1 MIGASGYDYG
11 YIVEVYAYTDE
22 ELAEEGTLTP
32 DILLKDYSPAAVG
45 AANSFSAMNV
55 WFAPVA
61 NEYGGATSTFHVG
74 WGAVEGAANYSV
86 MPYRVISSVIDG
98 TTYETVGLT
107 AQGGNSLNN
116 TNLMLGGSALS
127 FTYYNA
133 TYTREYYVELVAYDE
148 HGNMIA
154 QGQMTAGL
162 GKLYDT
168 DKTLLP
174 VSTIALVLDSE
185 RFGLEVQLNAI
196 VAILEGVGVELPID
210 LRGFDVSAALGL
222 DTTIES
228 SVGSS
233 NIVLESDDVDGFK
246 LTGLSDGSYTLTMTY
261 TNSGGVQTVSNM
273 AFTLEGGKYTVTSGN
288 YTIDAN
294 GYVNYGMRRNGTY
307 DIQLAGPVTAKA
319 LFTVSRTINMGIT
332 GNVMVP
338 VSGGEDNFSMTI
350 HGAGGADDTAYTVG
364 VTEDGRTLFWQP
376 VAGAATYTVNVVLEQ
391 NGAVAAEETFEGL
404 TSFVQKVDFTSAGK
418 YTVTVTAYNAE
429 GTKVGEEQKA
439 IVTVTGDSGLN
450 ISISVPYDGLA
461 IGAADDDQEDGRDA
475 LISKIEDKINR
486 IDSGNNLKTV
496 RDLVQHYLS
505 DFQVTLSLGIDSF
518 TTEINLQTIINSVL
532 AAVGVDTQIGAP
544 IYINTD
550 DLDGMGVQLNVSWHI
565 DWNSP
570 LNSYASIELVYTNGA
585 SVSNVMLGVYLQNN
599 IVCADLTGVGLIGV
613 KISSQSLYSFLTN
626 TITDA
631 VDGLFDGLDM
641 GEGLDFSTAIQ
652 MLLGE
657 YPVINLKTISAGT
670 AATGASTVSAMALAD
685 ETAAADDGEAKA
697 ETAAAGGMDMTTIIT
712 GLLNAIQLNSTN
724 VFVSATTAIL
734 DAVTSSLLGIKLGID
749 VDFEL
754 QVPLLKGDITA
765 DLRLDNITFEA
776 VLKIQAMVQSAEPGV
791 DGKTFA
797 TLDTEGSGAE
807 AVMALLS
814 NLPLNL
820 TVELAN
826 ATMDSAAYAKVTDGE
841 VNGDI
846 DLDKNW
852 LGHATYPAGTRI
864 GIEVVQGTKT
874 FNGSSYNLLNSFTAD
889 AGDIVV
895 TIATTNLAE
904 QNSTGAGRVQYFLVV
919 HIDISAGQISVKLC
933 QRAIVL
939 QGNVKIGLIDANG
952 IAEIDLGGGVTI
964 LGGAISVNI
973 PAIPLNIN
981 IALDLAST
989 LGNVFDSLFSTI
1001 NGLGSSSSTG
1011 STGGNT
1017 SSGTGETVD
1026 PYNLKYSSVG
1036 DDENDGIVQRNP
1048 YEVHF
1053 NAIMNETAWNEAG
1066 DPTQWEEAY
1075 DRYIVTVS
1083 RADGSIVDR
1092 QTVEAAGYTGASG
1105 GRYTHQMDTNY
1116 YESYIITV
1124 TGENDAT
1131 GFAKA
1136 LEGIDIWKL
1145 LGGGEVQG
1153 RYENGEFVATD
1164 IGNDLIVT
1172 TTGGIYMNLNS
1183 TGEMNL
1189 TVKFDPY
1196 EMNKAV
1202 DAIFGSIFGADSA
1215 LDLTGVSLGTGSFGI
1230 NYLQFMWWD
1239 RATMSYQ
1246 RLSGE
1251 GAGGNTASKYTAA
1264 NADPNSTLDSLDS
1277 NLRGL
1282 LADLLQQMNIAVRE
1296 SYAGVDII
1304 LDAPSL
1310 RARSDIMQWA
1320 RWSDQPWG
1328 AVPILMS
1335 IFMKFVPI
1343 SIWTSAEL
1351 NVNMSNGVLTN
1362 ISFMGH
1368 DDGTAVL
1375 RFNGKKNEVYVY
1387 VAKTLFSTENANYVS
1402 GIESSLNYNP
1412 GNKNVGYPTGEYI
1425 DVKYRTS
1432 NSSANVSTKR
1442 MQVYAYAIPY
1452 GQVYDSGGEY
1462 YFDSVQLDSNIGA
1475 NKTNMGY
1482 GGYSNGRP
1490 GATVDYTGDGSN
1502 DGAGNSRLYKRG
1514 GYDVNGNKMT
1524 FASGTNNWYTTVNNR
1539 GNDNAMDEAG
1549 SFTLNSYTR
1558 LEIYNTSDNVNA
1570 ANAGT
1575 STDKNEGIISWGN
1588 LPNRIV
1594 FDQYKMGWNDTADDY
1609 LIDNYFGNTYTARWQ
1624 RGTSFARANVTF
1636 TLDGAA
1642 LQGGPNGNLAKKLGK
1657 YDSFTIR
1664 ATANFGGSIGSK
1676 FIDITIEKLDIK
1688 NDGDNNHNGN
1698 DEYADID
1705 DWTLYYYDEL
1715 PEYIIMTTKNNERKR
1730 YKVVKKDSADY
1741 NAGDYDAVITE
1752 YQAKNSTGFA
1762 QSEYVKAQLEFRN
1775 GKIVPLDIYY
1785 LDSTLVDPTV
1795 TVDMNTL
1802 QDEYPADGGEKIM
1815 AADKI
1820 KTAIESLI
1828 VHYADGSVLTNSTN
1842 IRWGGAEE
1850 LSDSTM
1856 ITGSRYIND
1865 SDPANSEGQKSIT
1878 LATWLD
1884 RFSRSAGGRNNLEG
1898 DTFYINIEV
1907 SIDADLLNG
1916 PAPANFNQSLTVAVN
1931 IPTKKPESISVH
1943 GSAADTVVLNP
1954 YDYYLYL
1961 VTGSDENNPLPS
1973 AVDVTYEN
1981 GVTESVSVIWTDESG
1996 ENIIASRDFVT
2007 EWYTVPTV
2015 ATLTLENDET
2025 RYSFRWEGYKMT
2037 AQINSGAISTMQFLV
2052 DGQWRDS
2059 VPAGMKETTA
2069 RVTFT
2074 SGYVLEL
2081 PTVIRESTNGY
2092 GYAYIGY
2099 NVEMYNLTGALVEY
2113 EGCHLKQAKR
2123 IRIDSSA
2130 GV

>member
-1 MIGASGYDYG
+1 M
-11 YIVEVYAYTDE
+11 
-22 ELAEEGTLTP
+22 
-32 DILLKDYSPAAVG
+32 
-45 AANSFSAMNV
+45 
-55 WFAPVA
+55 
-61 NEYGGATSTFHVG
+61 
-74 WGAVEGAANYSV
+74 
-86 MPYRVISSVIDG
+86 
-98 TTYETVGLT
+98 
-107 AQGGNSLNN
+107 
-116 TNLMLGGSALS
+116 
-127 FTYYNA
+127 
-133 TYTREYYVELVAYDE
+133 
-148 HGNMIA
+148 
-154 QGQMTAGL
+154 
-162 GKLYDT
+162 
-168 DKTLLP
+168 
-174 VSTIALVLDSE
+174 
-185 RFGLEVQLNAI
+185 
-196 VAILEGVGVELPID
+196 
-210 LRGFDVSAALGL
+210 
-222 DTTIES
+222 
-228 SVGSS
+228 
-233 NIVLESDDVDGFK
+233 
-246 LTGLSDGSYTLTMTY
+246 
-261 TNSGGVQTVSNM
+261 
-273 AFTLEGGKYTVTSGN
+273 
-288 YTIDAN
+288 
-294 GYVNYGMRRNGTY
+294 
-307 DIQLAGPVTAKA
+307 
-319 LFTVSRTINMGIT
+319 
-332 GNVMVP
+332 
-338 VSGGEDNFSMTI
+338 
-350 HGAGGADDTAYTVG
+350 
-364 VTEDGRTLFWQP
+364 
-376 VAGAATYTVNVVLEQ
+376 
-391 NGAVAAEETFEGL
+391 
-404 TSFVQKVDFTSAGK
+404 
-418 YTVTVTAYNAE
+418 
-429 GTKVGEEQKA
+429 
-439 IVTVTGDSGLN
+439 
-450 ISISVPYDGLA
+450 
-461 IGAADDDQEDGRDA
+461 
-475 LISKIEDKINR
+475 
-486 IDSGNNLKTV
+486 
-496 RDLVQHYLS
+496 
-505 DFQVTLSLGIDSF
+505 
-518 TTEINLQTIINSVL
+518 
-532 AAVGVDTQIGAP
+532 
-544 IYINTD
+544 
-550 DLDGMGVQLNVSWHI
+550 
-565 DWNSP
+565 
-570 LNSYASIELVYTNGA
+570 
-585 SVSNVMLGVYLQNN
+585 
-599 IVCADLTGVGLIGV
+599 
-613 KISSQSLYSFLTN
+613 
-626 TITDA
+626 
-631 VDGLFDGLDM
+631 
-641 GEGLDFSTAIQ
+641 
-652 MLLGE
+652 
-657 YPVINLKTISAGT
+657 
-670 AATGASTVSAMALAD
+670 
-685 ETAAADDGEAKA
+685 
-697 ETAAAGGMDMTTIIT
+697 
-712 GLLNAIQLNSTN
+712 
-724 VFVSATTAIL
+724 
-734 DAVTSSLLGIKLGID
+734 
-749 VDFEL
+749 
-754 QVPLLKGDITA
+754 
-765 DLRLDNITFEA
+765 
-776 VLKIQAMVQSAEPGV
+776 
-791 DGKTFA
+791 
-797 TLDTEGSGAE
+797 
-807 AVMALLS
+807 
-814 NLPLNL
+814 
-820 TVELAN
+820 
-826 ATMDSAAYAKVTDGE
+826 
-841 VNGDI
+841 
-846 DLDKNW
+846 
-852 LGHATYPAGTRI
+852 
-864 GIEVVQGTKT
+864 
-874 FNGSSYNLLNSFTAD
+874 
-889 AGDIVV
+889 
-895 TIATTNLAE
+895 
-904 QNSTGAGRVQYFLVV
+904 
-919 HIDISAGQISVKLC
+919 
-933 QRAIVL
+933 
-939 QGNVKIGLIDANG
+939 
-952 IAEIDLGGGVTI
+952 
-964 LGGAISVNI
+964 
-973 PAIPLNIN
+973 
-981 IALDLAST
+981 
-989 LGNVFDSLFSTI
+989 
-1001 NGLGSSSSTG
+1001 
-1011 STGGNT
+1011 
-1017 SSGTGETVD
+1017 
-1026 PYNLKYSSVG
+1026 
-1036 DDENDGIVQRNP
+1036 
-1048 YEVHF
+1048 HF
-1053 NAIMNETAWNEAG
+1053 NAIMNETAWNDAG
-1066 DPTQWEEAY
+1066 DPTKLEEAY
-1075 DRYIVTVS
+1075 DRFIVTVS

-1092 QTVEAAGYTGASG
+1092 QTVEATGYTDASG
-1105 GRYTHQMDTNY
+1105 GRYTHRMDKNY

-1131 GFAKA
+1131 GFGKA

-1153 RYENGEFVATD
+1153 RYVNGEFVATD
-1164 IGNDLIVT
+1164 KGKDLIVT

-1251 GAGGNTASKYTAA
+1251 GTGNNEDSHDTKAGT
-1264 NADPNSTLDSLDS
+1264 DPNSTLDSLDS

-1282 LADLLQQMNIAVRE
+1282 LADLLHQMNISVNT
-1296 SYAGVDII
+1296 AGVSVS
-1304 LDAPSL
+1304 ASAL
-1310 RARSDIMQWA
+1310 RSKSDTVQWA
-1320 RWSDQPWG
+1320 RWGNQPWG

-1375 RFNGKKNEVYVY
+1375 RYNEIDEKNEVYVY
-1387 VAKTLFSTENANYVS
+1387 VARTLHGNGTEYIS
-1402 GIESSLNYNP
+1402 GADSNVNYNP
-1412 GNKNVGYPTGEYI
+1412 SNKKVGYATGEYI
-1425 DVKYRTS
+1425 DVKYYKS
-1432 NSSANVSTKR
+1432 GNLSTTP

-1452 GQVYDSGGEY
+1452 GQVYDRGGEY
-1462 YFDSVQLDSNIGA
+1462 YFDSVILDSNIGA
-1475 NKTNMGY
+1475 NQTNMGY

-1490 GATVDYTGDGSN
+1490 GINVDYDNNGSN

-1539 GNDNAMDEAG
+1539 GNKNAMDEAG

-1558 LEIYNTSDNVNA
+1558 LEIYNTSNNVNA
-1570 ANAGT
+1570 GTAGIG
-1575 STDKNEGIISWGN
+1575 SSSEGIVSWGN

-1594 FDQYKMGWNDTADDY
+1594 FDQYKMGWNDTAADY
-1609 LIDNYFGNTYTARWQ
+1609 LIDNYFGNSYTARWQ

-1642 LQGGPNGNLAKKLGK
+1642 LQGGKNGNLAKKLGN

-1688 NDGDNNHNGN
+1688 NDGVNNHNGN

-1730 YKVVKKDSADY
+1730 YKVVKEGSPEQAT
-1741 NAGDYDAVITE
+1741 GDYDAVVRN
-1752 YQAKNSTGFA
+1752 YQATKSTGFA
-1762 QSEYVKAQLEFRN
+1762 QSEEVKAQLEFRN

-1785 LDSTLVDPTV
+1785 LDSTLVDPAV

-1802 QDEYPADGGEKIM
+1802 QDEYPADGGEMIM

-1856 ITGSRYIND
+1856 ITRSRYIN
-1865 SDPANSEGQKSIT
+1865 EGEGSIT

-1884 RFSRSAGGRNNLEG
+1884 RFSRSDGGRNNLEG

-1954 YDYYLYL
+1954 YDHYLYL

-2015 ATLTLENDET
+2015 ATFTLENDET
-2025 RYSFRWEGYKMT
+2025 RYSFRWEDYKMT

-2052 DGQWRDS
+2052 DGQWCDS